1 LVRAQISAEG
11 RFEELVALSGRLG
24 ASHGLLPE
32 SLHWRPTDR
41 GAILEMT
48 APVPGPRAMSG
59 RGALR
64 ALVLVAASLLLA
76 FQMSRQSGRALSP
89 RVPEPVRTTAPVA
102 APTEDP
108 EPARRSC
115 ATPSDSAS
123 APTPRSWCREPG
135 RRSSPSARPRR
146 RHPRSDSS
154 AWWRR
159 GGVLNAAIAV
169 GGEVA
174 LAAVGES
181 AFGYSVRAIDEDA
194 GVRVQTP
201 DGAEILIALAPEP

>member
-1 LVRAQISAEG
+1 
-11 RFEELVALSGRLG
+11 
-24 ASHGLLPE
+24 
-32 SLHWRPTDR
+32 
-41 GAILEMT
+41 
-48 APVPGPRAMSG
+48 MSG

-108 EPARRSC
+108 EPAPPLVRDPFRFGFGPDP
-115 ATPSDSAS
+115 ALVVPRARPPVVPERAA
-123 APTPRSWCREPG
+123 APTP
-135 RRSSPSARPRR
+135 SPIRLVGLV
-146 RHPRSDSS
+146 
-154 AWWRR
+154 RR